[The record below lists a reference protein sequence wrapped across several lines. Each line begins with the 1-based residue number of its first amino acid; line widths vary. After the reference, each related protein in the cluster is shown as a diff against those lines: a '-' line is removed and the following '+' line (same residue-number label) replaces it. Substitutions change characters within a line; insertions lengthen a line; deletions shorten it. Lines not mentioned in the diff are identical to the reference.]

1 MNSLQSICGTVPG
14 TLLFLVQMILVV
26 GQLTILTKSIRR
38 RRRGM
43 RVLPDLLHF
52 AAGFLL
58 LALMLQCVYEL
69 EIRQGNAP
77 AAEYYFEEVLLSLP
91 WSVFVLLEL
100 LSAGLLVFRI
110 VKLFQFDREHLP
122 PGAVKEALDLLPAGV
137 MICDEQG
144 KRLFSNLRMN
154 FLRKAIAG
162 SAAASGDEL
171 WDAVV
176 MQGKAQEESR
186 LVSLPGGSWLF
197 SRRSFSLDR
206 EGTSA
211 EEHRTRG
218 RSYICIT
225 ASDVTGRSLVA
236 KKLEGMNRHLREVQY
251 RMKSVAAREREL
263 VSAREIMNARMTVH
277 NQMGSV
283 LLAGKYY
290 LDHPEGMREAEL
302 VRLLEYNNHFL
313 LGEAEEPV
321 RETDP
326 IREAVRTAGR
336 IGVKVKL
343 EGTVPVQGIF
353 RELLAEALE
362 QCAANTVR
370 HAGGDSLTVRV
381 AADDVRV
388 FAVFT
393 NNGTPPEEPVTE
405 TGGLAGLREAV
416 ESAGGIMRVESAPVF
431 RLTFSVPVMK

>member
-1 MNSLQSICGTVPG
+1 M
-14 TLLFLVQMILVV
+14 
-26 GQLTILTKSIRR
+26 
-38 RRRGM
+38 
-43 RVLPDLLHF
+43 
-52 AAGFLL
+52 
-58 LALMLQCVYEL
+58 
-69 EIRQGNAP
+69 
-77 AAEYYFEEVLLSLP
+77 
-91 WSVFVLLEL
+91 
-100 LSAGLLVFRI
+100 
-110 VKLFQFDREHLP
+110 
-122 PGAVKEALDLLPAGV
+122 KEALDLLPAGV

-186 LVSLPGGSWLF
+186 LVLLPGGSWLF
-197 SRRSFSLDR
+197 SRRSFSMGPEEVPTAEITGDPAGSRAGADR
-206 EGTSA
+206 MS
-211 EEHRTRG
+211 RRMY
-218 RSYICIT
+218 SLIT
-225 ASDVTGRSLVA
+225 AFDVTGRSLVA

-343 EGTVPVQGIF
+343 EGTVPAQGIF

-370 HAGGDSLTVRV
+370 HAGGDLLTVKV
-381 AADDVRV
+381 SADDVRE

-405 TGGLAGLREAV
+405 TGGLVGLRKAV